1 MDRHDRFW
9 FRVSLITLLCLF
21 VLAVL
26 SLTSCRTHREHIPVQ
41 TTVTSASTDSL
52 EHYMKQLLLM
62 QRNVRE
68 RESVRTSSRT
78 QETIVL
84 NEKGDTARHDTQTI
98 VETDRSREL
107 EIENSVLRA
116 EIDSLRSLKAKVDS
130 VDRPVPYPVEVVREV
145 AKPPSWWQKVL
156 MWAGG
161 LSLFGCAIV
170 ALMAVRRW
178 KNR

>member
-1 MDRHDRFW
+1 MNRHDRFW
-9 FRVSLITLLCLF
+9 RRVSLITLLCLF
-21 VLAVL
+21 ALAVL
-26 SLTSCRTHREHIPVQ
+26 SLTSCRTHREYIPVQ

-84 NEKGDTARHDTQTI
+84 NERGDTARHDTRTI
-98 VETDRSREL
+98 VETDRTREL
-107 EIENSVLRA
+107 EIENNVLRA
-116 EIDSLRSLKAKVDS
+116 EIDSLRSLKARVDS

-145 AKPPSWWQKVL
+145 TKPPSWWQKVL

-170 ALMAVRRW
+170 VLMAVRKR
-178 KNR
+178 K